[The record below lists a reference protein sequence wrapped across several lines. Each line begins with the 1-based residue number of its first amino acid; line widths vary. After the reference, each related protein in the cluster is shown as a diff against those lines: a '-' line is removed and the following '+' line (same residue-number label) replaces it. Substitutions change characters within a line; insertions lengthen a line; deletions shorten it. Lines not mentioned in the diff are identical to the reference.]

1 MRICNIISYICGV
14 SIHKL
19 TKKAVNI
26 TAYSGIYRKKGME
39 LSETEYRVCDQLAR
53 GFQVKEIAD
62 KMCRSPY
69 TIDTHIK
76 NVKRKNRLS
85 NIADIT
91 REFIRSLDN
100 RDAWFKTVV
109 ALLFAALQSFIS
121 VSLNVDDFKTFRNTN
136 RVVIISRNSRKNNL

>member
-1 MRICNIISYICGV
+1 
-14 SIHKL
+14 
-19 TKKAVNI
+19 
-26 TAYSGIYRKKGME
+26 ME
-39 LSETEYRVCDQLAR
+39 LSQTEYQVCDQLAR

-100 RDAWFKTVV
+100 RDAWFKTIV
-109 ALLFAALQSFIS
+109 ALAFAALQSFIS
-121 VSLNVDDFKTFRNTN
+121 VALNVDEFKTFRNTN
-136 RVVIISRNSRKNNL
+136 RVVMIRTSRKNNS